1 MKDSKAIPAG
11 GITRRKRVSHRQ
23 TYAGAGVD
31 IARKSSV
38 ISGIRQMAASTLG
51 PEVLS
56 GVGFFGGMYEFKG
69 YKEPV
74 LVSSVDGV
82 GTKIRLA
89 TALNKHD
96 TVGIDI
102 VNHCIDDIIT
112 CGAKPL
118 FFLDYVGVGKVV
130 PERMEAVVKGLSEA
144 CKTAGCALI
153 GGEIAEMPSVYSES
167 DYDLV
172 GFIIGVV
179 EKSKIIRGE
188 KIAVDDTVIG
198 LPSSGLHTNG
208 YTLARRILGE
218 TRESLEVYLP
228 SLGRTL
234 GEALLEPHRSYYPE
248 LVPVLPI
255 LKGIAHVTGAGIIG
269 NVSRILPKGLA
280 IEIATGSWDIPPI
293 FHLIQQRGNVE
304 TREMFRVFNMGIGM
318 VLVCSPEHERRLVR
332 ALPDAKVIGKVTRPR
347 GRVRAIIDGV
357 GYRSDKVR

>member
-1 MKDSKAIPAG
+1 MKNSKVVRPDAAVG
-11 GITRRKRVSHRQ
+11 RKRSPSRQ

-31 IARKSSV
+31 IAKKSSV

-51 PEVLS
+51 PQVLS

-82 GTKIRLA
+82 GTKIKVA

-96 TVGIDI
+96 TVGLDI
-102 VNHCIDDIIT
+102 VNHCVDDIIT

-118 FFLDYVGVGKVV
+118 FFLDYVGVGRVV
-130 PERMEAVVKGLSEA
+130 PERMEAIVKGLSEA

-153 GGEIAEMPSVYSES
+153 GGEIAEMPSVYGEN

-179 EKSKIIRGE
+179 EKSKIIKGE
-188 KIAVDDTVIG
+188 SIVEGDTVIG

-208 YTLARRILGE
+208 YTLARRILGD
-218 TRESLEVYLP
+218 TREALEVYYPELR
-228 SLGRTL
+228 RTL
-234 GEALLEPHRSYYPE
+234 GEVLLEPHRSYYPE
-248 LVPVLPI
+248 LVPVMPV

-280 IEIATGSWDIPPI
+280 IDITTGSWDVPAV
-293 FHLIQQRGNVE
+293 FRLIQQRGNVE

-318 VLVCSPEHERRLVR
+318 ILVCSHEHEGKLVR
-332 ALPDAKVIGKVTRPR
+332 ALPGAKVIGKVARPR

>member
-1 MKDSKAIPAG
+1 MKDSQSGAASPAS
-11 GITRRKRVSHRQ
+11 RRKRATRKE

-38 ISGIRQMAASTLG
+38 ISSIRQMAASTLG
-51 PEVLS
+51 PQVLS
-56 GVGFFGGMYEFKG
+56 GVGFYGGMYEFKG
-69 YKEPV
+69 YKDPV

-82 GTKIRLA
+82 GTKIKLA
-89 TALNKHD
+89 VALNKHD
-96 TVGIDI
+96 TVGVDI
-102 VNHCIDDIIT
+102 VNHCVDDIIT

-130 PERMEAVVKGLSEA
+130 PERMEAIVKGLSEA

-153 GGEIAEMPSVYSES
+153 GGEIAEMPSVYGID

-179 EKSKIIRGE
+179 EKSKIIKGE
-188 KIAVDDTVIG
+188 SIVEGDTVIG

-208 YTLARRILGE
+208 YTLARRILGD
-218 TRESLEVYLP
+218 TREALEVYDP
-228 SLGRTL
+228 SLRRTL
-234 GEALLEPHRSYYPE
+234 GEALLEPHRSYYHE
-248 LVPVLPI
+248 LVGVLSM

-269 NVSRILPKGLA
+269 NISRILPKGLA
-280 IEIATGSWDIPPI
+280 IQITTDSWDIPPI
-293 FHLIQQRGNVE
+293 FHLIQERGNVE

-332 ALPDAKVIGKVTRPR
+332 ALPDARAIGKVVRPR